1 MIQKEE
7 GRTEYEKIS
16 SDIDKVIEEGIKKN
30 NKIDSFHLPTL
41 MHNSFIH

>member
-16 SDIDKVIEEGIKKN
+16 SVICKVIEEGIKKI
-30 NKIDSFHLPTL
+30 NKKIKKRWVSRK
-41 MHNSFIH
+41 